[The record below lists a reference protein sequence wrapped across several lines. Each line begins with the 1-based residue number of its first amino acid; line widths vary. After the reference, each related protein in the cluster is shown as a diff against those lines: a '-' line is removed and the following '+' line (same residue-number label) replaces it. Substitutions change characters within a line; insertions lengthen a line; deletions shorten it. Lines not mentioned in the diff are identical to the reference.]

1 MMMTLPENIKKIYFL
16 GIGGIGISALAR
28 YFRSKGIAICGY
40 DKTPTPLTDELAS
53 EGMLIHFD
61 DDPSAIPDDL
71 DIAIYTPAVPKN
83 MLEYRSLAESGKPLL
98 KRAEVTGMITRGKT
112 TIAIAGTHGKTSI
125 SAMTAHILHQA
136 AYPVTALIG
145 GISKNYQ
152 SNFISSGNED
162 IMLVEADEYD
172 RSFLH
177 IHPDIAVISAMD
189 PDHLDI
195 YGTGP
200 EVIRSFQDFARNI
213 KPGGKLIIRD
223 GLELSLNS
231 DTRRIDYASGE
242 RSDIFAV
249 NLRYESGVQVFDM
262 LSCEV
267 PCLNIKLQTP
277 GRHNVENMLAA
288 IAVCKTLGL
297 ERERIRSGIESFTG
311 VKRRFDIRIMKPECV
326 YIDDY
331 AHHPKELEA
340 FIMAVRQ
347 MFPGKKITGMFQPH
361 LYSRT
366 RDFADGFA
374 NSLDKL
380 DEAWLLDIYPA
391 RELPIP
397 GVSTAMILDRMELP
411 HKKLVS
417 RNEIIALLKAH
428 KPEVFV
434 TVGAGDIDQLVEPI
448 SAALS

>member
-1 MMMTLPENIKKIYFL
+1 MMTLPENIKKIYFL
-16 GIGGIGISALAR
+16 GIGGIGMSALAR
-28 YFRSKGIAICGY
+28 YFRSKGIAIYGY
-40 DKTPTPLTDELAS
+40 DKTSTPLTDELAS

-61 DDPSAIPDDL
+61 DDPAAIPADF
-71 DIAIYTPAVPKN
+71 DIAIYTPAIPKN
-83 MLEYRSLAESGKPLL
+83 MQEYRLLAESGKPLL
-98 KRAEVTGMITRGKT
+98 KRAEVIGLITRGKT
-112 TIAIAGTHGKTSI
+112 TIAVAGTHGKTSI

-136 AYPVTALIG
+136 GYPVTALIG
-145 GISKNYQ
+145 GISKNFQ
-152 SNFISSGNED
+152 SNFITSGKED

-195 YGTGP
+195 YGTGQ
-200 EVIRSFQDFARNI
+200 EVIHSFQDFARNI

-249 NLRYESGVQVFDM
+249 NLRFDNGVQVFDM

-267 PCLNIKLQTP
+267 PCLNIKLLTP

-297 ERERIRSGIESFTG
+297 ERERIRSGIESFNG
-311 VKRRFDIRIMKPECV
+311 VKRRFDIRIQNAECA

-331 AHHPKELEA
+331 AHHPQELEA

-391 RELPIP
+391 REMPIP

-411 HKKLVS
+411 NKKLVFKD
-417 RNEIIALLKAH
+417 EIIALLKAS

-448 SAALS
+448 TEALS